1 MSKNF
6 QKIKAVVILA
16 WLACMIAFFVS
27 YFVSQT
33 NISTAQIKEKSIPKI
48 EEAKEISG
56 YKSWTKVNPK
66 PLQLPTLLDALCRM
80 PMGRDLIQTSSNP
93 HRQWQKYFTVYVN
106 DIGRNAM
113 LNEKTPKFPEGSII
127 VKEKLLSEDSNAP
140 ELLTVMIK
148 QKKGFNPTSGDWE
161 YMVVKGAGTK
171 VEGRGSLENCQSCHI
186 LNKQTDYI
194 FRSYLPEQEEGKLK

>member
-1 MSKNF
+1 MSNNF
-6 QKIKAVVILA
+6 QRIKAVVIIA
-16 WLACMIAFFVS
+16 WLGCIIALLVS

-33 NISTAQIKEKSIPKI
+33 NISTAQTKEKSIAKI
-48 EEAKEISG
+48 EEVKEISG

-66 PLQLPTLLDALCRM
+66 PLQLPTPLDILCRI
-80 PMGRDLIQTSSNP
+80 PTGTDLIQTSSNP

-113 LNEKTPKFPEGSII
+113 LNEKTPKFPVGSVI
-127 VKEKLLSEDSNAP
+127 VKEKLLSEDSTAP

-148 QKKGFNPTSGDWE
+148 QKKGFNPTTGDWE
-161 YMVVKGAGTK
+161 YMVVNGAGTK
-171 VEGRGSLENCQSCHI
+171 VEGRGNLENCQSCHI

-194 FRSYLPEQEEGKLK
+194 FRSYLPEKEKGELK